1 MLGSLILVLVISI
14 GYFGISSAS
23 NTYAIDSG
31 TSDTDATG
39 GSCYYCSSNAPLK
52 RYVWSSTTPTT
63 ACSGGNWHIKESR
76 DTSSKCKS
84 FTCNIYYKGENGLA
98 IGIDDTIITDFGTI
112 TTSVPTKS
120 GYIFDGWKIG
130 NSTYSSGANFSCD
143 TAGNYSAF
151 AIFHKKP
158 CKWTTATACENEN
171 PGYKC
176 RSTDGT
182 CWMKGDPISYTI
194 SYNANG
200 GSGAPGSQ
208 TKTHGTDLTLSST
221 KPTRN
226 GYNFSKWTTGKD
238 GSGTSYAPG
247 ATYNANTSI
256 TLYAQWISA
265 CKWTTADACQK
276 ANPGYTCKSTGTDG
290 ACWDVDKPSTYTI
303 SYNANGGSGAP
314 GSQTKTHGTDL
325 KLSSTKPTRSG
336 YTFVNW
342 NTKSDGS
349 GTNYA
354 SGATYNTNANI
365 TLYAIWETNSS
376 GGDTTT
382 KYTVSYNA
390 DGGSGTPSNQTKTQG
405 TNLVLS
411 STKPTRSGY
420 TFVNWN
426 TKGDGTGK
434 SYAPGATYS
443 TDANLT
449 LYAIWKTNASGGPVT
464 KKYTIKFDANGG
476 TGTTKEVVCDYGSKC
491 TLTGNAFT
499 RDGYEFTGWNTKSD
513 GNGVSYRDGAVVKDL
528 SSVDGSIVTLYAK
541 WKANDVDVEE
551 HVITFIHNDG
561 TNRIAVLAVDDND
574 TIPFI
579 IPDRDG
585 YEFAGWYTDVDL
597 TKKYDFTTKVKGDI
611 TLYAKWTEDGYSSD
625 KTDEEISN
633 NSKTGDVMMF
643 IVWTVGIGTLAYS
656 VYYFKTR
663 KEN

>member
-63 ACSGGNWHIKESR
+63 ACSGGNWRIKESR

-84 FTCNIYYKGENGLA
+84 FTCNIYYNGENGLA

-158 CKWTTATACENEN
+158 CKWTTATACENAN

-226 GYNFSKWTTGKD
+226 GYKFSKWTTGKD

-247 ATYNANTSI
+247 ATYNANASI

-365 TLYAIWETNSS
+365 TLYAIWKTNSS

-390 DGGSGTPSNQTKTQG
+390 NGGSGTPSNQTKTQG

-561 TNRIAVLAVDDND
+561 TNRITVLAVDDND

-643 IVWTVGIGTLAYS
+643 IAWTVGIGALAYT
-656 VYYFKTR
+656 VYYYKTR

>member
-1 MLGSLILVLVISI
+1 MGGKEKRNFMLGSLILVLVISI

-63 ACSGGNWHIKESR
+63 ACSGGNWRIKESR

-158 CKWTTATACENEN
+158 CKWTTATACENAN

-238 GSGTSYAPG
+238 GSGTSYAPR
-247 ATYNANTSI
+247 ATYNANASI

-365 TLYAIWETNSS
+365 TLYAIW
-376 GGDTTT
+376 
-382 KYTVSYNA
+382 
-390 DGGSGTPSNQTKTQG
+390 
-405 TNLVLS
+405 
-411 STKPTRSGY
+411 
-420 TFVNWN
+420 
-426 TKGDGTGK
+426 
-434 SYAPGATYS
+434 
-443 TDANLT
+443 
-449 LYAIWKTNASGGPVT
+449 KTNASGGPVT

-561 TNRIAVLAVDDND
+561 TNRITVLAVDDND